1 MKLLGTVAI
10 TLFASAI
17 SFGQTL
23 QDAIHKTDNER
34 YTDALNEFNALV
46 VKEPA
51 NGENYF
57 YFGDYYLVKGELDS
71 AKMMWAKGYSV
82 DQISPMSVVG
92 NGRVLW
98 LKGDQAAAKAEFLK
112 AQTLTKKNKIKNAE
126 VNRGIAKIYIE
137 APNKNLDEAIL
148 LLEDAILKDPKNEDS
163 YLLLGDALLEKTP
176 DNGSPAIKN
185 YNKVLDINPKSPRG
199 IVRVA
204 KLYQRA
210 RNYELANEKYKD
222 AKKIDSTYAPAYREN
237 AELNMQFKQANKAIE
252 NWRRYLELNNTIEA
266 RYRYATSM
274 FIGKQ
279 HCEAITELNNLR
291 QKGFSNL
298 YTERMLAYSYLECTT
313 ETDAFKKGIEA
324 SDRFFAIAP
333 KEKVTYLDYKNRGA
347 LLSKSGS
354 DSLAIVEYENS
365 SRLNETA
372 AKELAGELAKL
383 YSKAKKYDKAIESYN
398 LKVTANKL
406 SPAEEYDL
414 GKCYYFGPKNYPLAD
429 SAFARVAKL
438 SPTYAPAYW
447 WRARTNLKMESTD
460 PKAYLWLSK
469 PFYDKVIEI
478 VKPEDRATNTNK
490 TMVME
495 SAKYL
500 GDYYVR
506 SEAKDLEKAKTYWE
520 IVIAIDPADAQAK
533 AFLGLK

>member
-1 MKLLGTVAI
+1 MKLLSTIALTI
-10 TLFASAI
+10 FTSAL

-23 QDAIHKTDNER
+23 KDAIHKTDNER
-34 YTDALNEFNALV
+34 YTDAFNEFNSLV
-46 VKEPA
+46 AKEPN

-57 YFGDYYLVKGELDS
+57 YFGDYYLLKGELDS
-71 AKMMWAKGYSV
+71 AKLMWNKGYAV
-82 DQISPMSVVG
+82 DQLSPMSVVG

-137 APNKNLDEAIL
+137 APTKNLDEAIL
-148 LLEDAILKDPKNEDS
+148 LLNDAILKDPYNEDN

-176 DNGSPAIKN
+176 DNGSAAIKN
-185 YNKVLDINPKSPRG
+185 YNKVLEINPKSPRG

-210 RNYELANEKYKD
+210 RNYELANEKYKE
-222 AKKIDSTYAPAYREN
+222 AKGVDSTYAPAFREN
-237 AELNMQFKQANKAIE
+237 AELNMQFKQATKAIE
-252 NWRRYLELNNTIEA
+252 NWKRYLELNNTTEA

-279 HCEAITELNNLR
+279 YCEAITEINNLKQR
-291 QKGFSNL
+291 GFSNF

-324 SDRFFAIAP
+324 SDKFFAIAP
-333 KEKVTYLDYKNRGA
+333 KEKITYLDYKNKGA
-347 LLSKSGS
+347 LYSKSGS
-354 DSLAIVEYENS
+354 DSLAIVEYENAS
-365 SRLNETA
+365 KLSEVA
-372 AKELAGELAKL
+372 AKDLAGDLAKL
-383 YSKAKKYDKAIESYN
+383 YSKAKKYDKAIEAYN
-398 LKVTANKL
+398 FKATLNKL

-414 GKCYYFGPKNYPLAD
+414 GKCYYFGPKSYSLAD

-438 SPTYAPAYW
+438 SPNYAPAYL
-447 WRARTNLKMESTD
+447 WRARSSFQLD
-460 PKAYLWLSK
+460 PKNEKWLCQ
-469 PFYDKVIEI
+469 PFYEKVIEI
-478 VKPEDRATNTNK
+478 VKVEDRGTPSNK
-490 TMVME
+490 AMVME

-506 SEAKDLEKAKTYWE
+506 SEAKDLVKAKTFWE
-520 IVIAIDPADAQAK
+520 IVIALDPADAQAK